1 MRRGICPARNR
12 KGRSQMTT
20 ESQLKGWLEADSA
33 STSTVGPSL
42 IPPSWRDV
50 ERLEALTP
58 EELGRAVSGITGGAS
73 YVPRRDLPKGAVGT
87 YNVAHMRGMRRTVA
101 LPIIRS

>member
-20 ESQLKGWLEADSA
+20 ESQLKGWLEADSV
-33 STSTVGPSL
+33 STSTGGPSL

-50 ERLEALTP
+50 EACRAMMLRLHQKSLEGPFPEILEARRMC
-58 EELGRAVSGITGGAS
+58 RA
-73 YVPRRDLPKGAVGT
+73 GT
-87 YNVAHMRGMRRTVA
+87 YPKAPSAPTIK
-101 LPIIRS
+101 PETPSK